1 VTTTSPGATSQ
12 ASPAIAWRFVFLLG
26 IVSLFADMTYE
37 GARSV
42 TGPYLG
48 VLGASGTIVGFVAG
62 FGELVGYGLRLI
74 SGYLSDRTRRYW
86 AITIAG
92 YGINLL
98 AVPAI
103 ALAGRWEVAAAL
115 MIAERT
121 GKALRTPARDA
132 MLSHAATGAGH
143 GRSFGVHEAMD
154 QIGAILGP
162 LIVAGVLAWRD
173 SYEAAFG
180 MLAVPAVLALGTLLI
195 ARRTYPNP
203 EALDSGDNVADPDG
217 LPQAFWLYMVA
228 AGLVAMGFADFPL
241 MAYHFEQEAI
251 FSATIIPIAF
261 AIAMAVDA
269 LAALLF
275 GGLFDRIGIRAL
287 VISIVFSAGFA
298 PFAFLGGS
306 GGAITGV
313 VLWGIGMGAQE
324 SIMRAGVARMAPRAM
339 RGTAFGIF
347 NTGFGL
353 FWFAGSALMGVLY
366 DTSRPMLVIFSV
378 AAQLAGIPVLLALV
392 HRSAVHTA

>member
-1 VTTTSPGATSQ
+1 MSAMPVDTSAPTTSR
-12 ASPAIAWRFVFLLG
+12 IAWRFVFLLG

-37 GARSV
+37 GARSI

-62 FGELVGYGLRLI
+62 FGELVGYGLRLV
-74 SGYLSDRTRRYW
+74 SGYVSDRTRRYW

-98 AVPAI
+98 AVLAI
-103 ALAGRWEVAAAL
+103 ALAGRWELAAAL
-115 MIAERT
+115 MIADWT

-132 MLSHAATGAGH
+132 MLSHAATSVGH

-154 QIGAILGP
+154 QVGAVLGP

-180 MLAVPAVLALGTLLI
+180 MLVVPAVLALGTLLR

-203 EALDSGDNVADPDG
+203 EALDSSDDAADQGG
-217 LPQAFWLYMVA
+217 LPRAFWLYMVA
-228 AGLVAMGFADFPL
+228 AGLVAMGFADVPL
-241 MAYHFEQEAI
+241 MAFHLEQEAI
-251 FSATIIPIAF
+251 FGARIIPIAF

-306 GGAITGV
+306 GGAMTGV

-324 SIMRAGVARMAPRAM
+324 SIMRAGVARMAPRTM

-347 NTGFGL
+347 NTGFGV

-366 DTSRPMLVIFSV
+366 DTSPTALATFSAV
-378 AAQLAGIPVLLALV
+378 VQLAAIPVLLALV
-392 HRSAVHTA
+392 HRSTADAI